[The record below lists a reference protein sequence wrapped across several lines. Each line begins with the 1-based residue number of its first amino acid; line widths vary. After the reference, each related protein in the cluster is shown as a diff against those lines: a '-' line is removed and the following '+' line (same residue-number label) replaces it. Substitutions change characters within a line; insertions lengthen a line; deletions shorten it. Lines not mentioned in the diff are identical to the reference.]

1 MNDHTMYDAV
11 SGIDE
16 KYLAA
21 SEDGEAVKAAIRS
34 ARRKRRVVLLSA
46 CACVILLVC
55 AVGPI
60 RHYLPHMPGKE
71 STPVVEPGNPDMPS
85 VPDEPEVPSNLDRN
99 PHTGDVPPMD
109 IEAEPVSLIFSSVDE
124 LHEAITAVKTSKDA
138 DSPIRLSSL
147 DSVYYPALGFLD
159 GYQLYQI
166 EVSQQRIIYYF
177 MPIDSEEDIFVYE
190 NGITVTFKRTDGEQA
205 GSDIVD
211 PLAAL
216 SEQAGVPLTKDGF
229 LYEKDKNT
237 LTLSVGDT
245 WMAIRVPDDLNDYD
259 TIVNTLGL
267 TTQEQVVTVIDMVDF
282 DWNENGNAAHD

>member
-16 KYLAA
+16 KYLEA

-34 ARRKRRVVLLSA
+34 ARRRRVVLLSV
-46 CACVILLVC
+46 CACVILVVC
-55 AVGPI
+55 VVGPI
-60 RHYLPHMPGKE
+60 RHYLTHMPGNE
-71 STPVVEPGNPDMPS
+71 PTHIVEPGNPDMPS
-85 VPDEPEVPSNLDRN
+85 VPDEPEVPSNPDWN

-138 DSPIRLSSL
+138 DSSIRLSSL

-205 GSDIVD
+205 GSDTND

-216 SEQAGVPLTKDGF
+216 LEQAGVPLTKDGF
-229 LYEKDKNT
+229 LYEADKNT

-259 TIVNTLGL
+259 MIVDTFGL
-267 TTQEQVVTVIDMVDF
+267 TSQEQAVTMIDMVDY
-282 DWNENGNAAHD
+282 DWNDSGDAAHD